1 MIMEVPLMLSV
12 KDILKIDLMQK
23 SKVLTSQINLD
34 QIYVESISVIEI
46 PVDNFVRKN
55 EFVLSTAIGC
65 GANPDLLK
73 QFVQDIIHSEAAALA
88 IAVGHY
94 VSHIPYEVIQLA
106 ENNQFPIIEI
116 PWELR
121 FSEVINAVL
130 SEINKWHQNTLQRSD
145 EIQKELLNL
154 FLRKADLFQAAEVIH
169 QKLKRPILIMDR
181 DGALKGKSKNTNN
194 LVKLWE
200 RYSSSSLSWQLT
212 KLAPHTP
219 KTEIQWL
226 ELPSEKLLKISIQ
239 STQLIQGYLLFS
251 IPPDTSIEFYL
262 STEIKAMLEH
272 AATTTSLWFQR
283 ENTIKETEMRLR
295 DDFVWSLTKEDVE
308 PWEVVQSRAKILGF
322 HIDLPYVCLIGL
334 PENAEDVFQ
343 QGHDEIAYEY
353 WLPNTIREIEEI
365 ILNTG
370 KHLQKKIMTTYQQS
384 KFIIFLEVTE
394 QQLNK
399 TIHTFLDEIENGL
412 EKLFPRLIMSWG
424 IGENHFGIHTFHKS
438 FHDATIALEIGSRQ
452 KGAGH
457 RNTYAS
463 TGIYRI
469 LQYLTHH
476 EEIRMIVGS
485 TMSHLVEYD
494 REKGLDLIHTLM
506 VYIRN
511 LSNVSQ
517 TARELNLHRQSL
529 LYRLGKIESLTSLS
543 LTDSDDLFL
552 LDLCV
557 KLWTTGHFDDQNK
570 KD

>member
-1 MIMEVPLMLSV
+1 MMLSV
-12 KDILKIDLMQK
+12 KDVLNIDLMQK
-23 SKVLTSQINLD
+23 SKVLTPQVHLD
-34 QIYVESISVIEI
+34 QIHVESISVIEI

-65 GANPDLLK
+65 GDNPAILK

-94 VSHIPYEVIQLA
+94 VSHIPDEVIQLA

-130 SEINKWHQNTLQRSD
+130 SEINKWHQTALQRSD

-154 FLRKADLFQAAEVIH
+154 FLRKSDLTQAAEVIH
-169 QKLKRPILIMDR
+169 QKFTRPILIMDQ
-181 DGALKGKSKNTNN
+181 DGALKGRSKNSNN
-194 LVKLWE
+194 LLKLWE
-200 RYSSSSLSWQLT
+200 KHSSSSLSW
-212 KLAPHTP
+212 KLIKHAHHSS

-226 ELPSEKLLKISIQ
+226 ELSSENMLKISIQ
-239 STQLIQGYLLFS
+239 STQIIQGYLLFS
-251 IPPDTSIEFYL
+251 IPPDTSIELYL
-262 STEIKAMLEH
+262 SNEIKAMLEH

-295 DDFVWSLTKEDVE
+295 DDFVWSLTKEDVDS
-308 PWEVVQSRAKILGF
+308 WEIVQSRAKMLGF

-343 QGHDEIAYEY
+343 QGHEEVAYEY
-353 WLPNTIREIEEI
+353 WLPNTIREIEER

-370 KHLQKKIMTTYQQS
+370 KQLQQKIMTTYQQS

-394 QQLNK
+394 QELNK
-399 TIHTFLDEIENGL
+399 TIHTFLDEIEADL

-424 IGENHFGIHTFHKS
+424 IGENHVGIRTFRKS
-438 FHDATIALEIGSRQ
+438 FHDAAIALEIGSRQ
-452 KGAGH
+452 KGIGR

-469 LQYLTHH
+469 LQYLSHH
-476 EEIRMIVGS
+476 DEIRIIVGS
-485 TMSHLVEYD
+485 TLSHLVEYD
-494 REKGLDLIHTLM
+494 RERGLDLIHTLM

-517 TARELNLHRQSL
+517 TSRELNLHRQSL
-529 LYRLGKIESLTSLS
+529 LYRLGKIETLTSLS

-557 KLWTTGHFDDQNK
+557 KLWTTGHFDDQNI
-570 KD
+570 